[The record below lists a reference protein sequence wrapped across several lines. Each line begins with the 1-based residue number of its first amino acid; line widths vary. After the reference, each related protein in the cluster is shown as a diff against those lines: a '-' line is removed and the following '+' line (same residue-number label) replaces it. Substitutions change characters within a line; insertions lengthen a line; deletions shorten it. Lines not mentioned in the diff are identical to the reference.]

1 MCYRKIAW
9 FSLHL
14 EHSLKNF
21 EFGLEDTVC
30 KKAEIIWLTL
40 TTRITKVTMDLGG
53 HKTEFKS

>member
-9 FSLHL
+9 FNLHL

-21 EFGLEDTVC
+21 EVGLKDTG

-40 TTRITKVTMDLGG
+40 MTRITKVKMDLGG